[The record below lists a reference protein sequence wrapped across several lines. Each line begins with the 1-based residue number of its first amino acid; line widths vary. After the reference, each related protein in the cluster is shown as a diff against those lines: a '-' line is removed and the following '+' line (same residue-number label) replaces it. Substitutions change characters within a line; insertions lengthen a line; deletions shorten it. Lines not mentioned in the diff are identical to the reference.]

1 MVNLLVVEDNES
13 LRKLMCIHLE
23 RAGYKPYE
31 AGNGIEA
38 LEILEIQPID
48 LIIVDIM
55 MPLMNGYEL
64 TGELRNAEFTL
75 PILMVTAKDTLE
87 DKRVGFKKGADD
99 YMVKPIDME
108 EMLLRVEALLRRSNI
123 AGRNTLKIGDCVLD
137 QETLLVAFGDNTTE
151 LRPKEFSLLHKLLS
165 YPNKIFTRQNLMD
178 DIWGYQSEADP
189 RTVDV
194 HIKRLRE
201 KLADVPVF
209 EIQTVRGLGY
219 KAVLKV

>member
-13 LRKLMCIHLE
+13 LRKLMCIHLQ
-23 RAGYKPYE
+23 RAGYSVFE

-38 LEILEIQPID
+38 LERLEIQSID
-48 LIIVDIM
+48 LIILDIM

-64 TGELRNAEFTL
+64 TGELRNAEYTL

-99 YMVKPIDME
+99 YMVKPIDMDE
-108 EMLLRVEALLRRSNI
+108 LVLRVEALLRRSHI
-123 AGRNTLKIGDCVLD
+123 TGRNILRIGNCVLN
-137 QETLLVAFGDNTTE
+137 QETLLVTYEDGTIE

-165 YPNKIFTRQNLMD
+165 YPNKIFTRQHLMD

-201 KLADVPVF
+201 KLQEIPAF

-219 KAVLKV
+219 KAVLRV

>member
-13 LRKLMCIHLE
+13 LRKLMCIHLQ
-23 RAGYKPYE
+23 RAGYNVFE

-38 LEILEIQPID
+38 LEMLEFQSID
-48 LIIVDIM
+48 LIVVDIM

-64 TGELRNAEFTL
+64 TGELRNAEYTL
-75 PILMVTAKDTLE
+75 PILIVTAKDTLE

-99 YMVKPIDME
+99 YMVKPIDMD
-108 EMLLRVEALLRRSNI
+108 EMVLRVEALLRRSKI
-123 AGRNTLKIGDCVLD
+123 AGKNILRIADFVMN
-137 QETLLVAFGDNTTE
+137 QETLLVTYEDNTIE
-151 LRPKEFSLLHKLLS
+151 LRQKEFSLLHKLLS

-178 DIWGYQSEADP
+178 DIWGYQSEADS

-194 HIKRLRE
+194 HVKRLRE
-201 KLADVPVF
+201 KLFEIPVF

-219 KAVLKV
+219 KAVLKL

>member
-13 LRKLMCIHLE
+13 LRKLMCIHLQ
-23 RAGYKPYE
+23 RAGYSVFE

-38 LEILEIQPID
+38 LEMLEVQSID
-48 LIIVDIM
+48 LIIMDIM
-55 MPLMNGYEL
+55 MPLMDGYEL
-64 TGELRNAEFTL
+64 TGELRSSEYTL

-99 YMVKPIDME
+99 YMVKPIDMD
-108 EMLLRVEALLRRSNI
+108 EMLLRVEALLRRSGI
-123 AGRNTLKIGDCVLD
+123 AGRNILRIGDCVLN
-137 QETLLVAFGDNTTE
+137 QETLLVTYEDYMID

-165 YPNKIFTRQNLMD
+165 YPNKIFTRQSLMD

-201 KLADVPVF
+201 KLSEIPVF

-219 KAVLKV
+219 KAVLK